1 MPKNSRSYHYNH
13 GCLCIDWATCHWHM
27 VSRNHKT
34 TVSFG
39 SCLLNTL
46 LRAAP
51 AVLGIV
57 VAEGAFRGYANAR
70 IPLIASIV
78 AALII
83 SCWIPFSWIP
93 FSSFLRDWESLQL
106 QQILNL
112 VPRPSMPFF
121 SQREDVAVTTEEV
134 APGSKT
140 MTCLNRIQVIRT
152 TGC

>member
-1 MPKNSRSYHYNH
+1 
-13 GCLCIDWATCHWHM
+13 M
-27 VSRNHKT
+27 VSRNHENFPNDT

-57 VAEGAFRGYANAR
+57 VAEAAFRGYANAR

-83 SCWIPFSWIP
+83 YLLDP
-93 FSSFLRDWESLQL
+93 
-106 QQILNL
+106 ILVDPIL
-112 VPRPSMPFF
+112 VFPPGLG
-121 SQREDVAVTTEEV
+121 VAAAT
-134 APGSKT
+134 ANS
-140 MTCLNRIQVIRT
+140 
-152 TGC
+152 

>member
-1 MPKNSRSYHYNH
+1 
-13 GCLCIDWATCHWHM
+13 M
-27 VSRNHKT
+27 VSRNHENFPNVT
-34 TVSFG
+34 TVFFG

-83 SCWIPFSWIP
+83 SCWIPFSC
-93 FSSFLRDWESLQL
+93 FLRDWESLQL

-121 SQREDVAVTTEEV
+121 SQKENVAVTTKE
-134 APGSKT
+134 SCT
-140 MTCLNRIQVIRT
+140 WF
-152 TGC
+152 